1 MDGKT
6 KIFYVN
12 MLKLYIDRDNEN
24 DVGVLGIVG
33 VVVVD
38 FVDDEDDGED
48 ELCDFLGQERIEGVR
63 EVIVSDE
70 FFEEEK
76 IEI

>member
-1 MDGKT
+1 MYEIFEKVGNVDYRINMDGKI

-48 ELCDFLGQERIEGVR
+48 ELCDFLG
-63 EVIVSDE
+63 
-70 FFEEEK
+70 
-76 IEI
+76 